1 MVKTSQIKKIVVA
14 TDGSKNSFR
23 AGKLAVKIAK
33 KTGSLLIVVSVIAD
47 PPYMIFGPRYFSTA
61 RRKWH
66 EKWNDQILNLARS
79 GGVKASAQIL
89 QSTSV
94 VKSLLNFASSKKA
107 DLLVVGTRGLG
118 AFERLTIGS
127 VSSAVVS
134 QPSCLKQSSKEI

>member
-1 MVKTSQIKKIVVA
+1 MKTNQIKLIVIA

-33 KTGSLLIVVSVIAD
+33 KTGSQLIVVSVIAD
-47 PPYMIFGPRYFSTA
+47 PPYMIAGPRYFSTA

-66 EKWNDQILNLARS
+66 KKWIDQILNLARS
-79 GGVKASAQIL
+79 EGVKASAQIL

-94 VKSLLNFASSKKA
+94 VKSLLDFASSKKA

-127 VSSAVVS
+127 VSSAAVNHATCSVLVVR
-134 QPSCLKQSSKEI
+134 